1 MFASYDNPSL
11 VEVPKIKIKYYLKK
25 IGLIDSFFTEDKKVS
40 HKIEND
46 KNDNNK
52 EEFFANSFSLEIN
65 KVRNLNEKTAGVFFN
80 NQKKLKI
87 FTQAGTLIENDEI
100 KEIQLP
106 IDFTIEKEGG
116 VKNVIYFND
125 NFFALLSRKKLNCH
139 YASLINSETQF
150 EILKT
155 ECIPDEKK
163 INFAGLGGGYT
174 NVNND
179 VIFSIGTPTHYSEE
193 INKLAQNKDSF
204 FGKIY
209 LMKNKN
215 GKLEYSKFSEGH
227 RNPQG
232 ITYTKGK
239 IFSTEHG
246 PEGGDE
252 LNIIKKNSNYG
263 WPLVSLG
270 NRYGGKSY
278 KKKSEGLV
286 SPIYSFLPAIAPSSL
301 NVCPKNLNSY
311 YKDFTCLLGLTLR
324 EMSVMIYLLDKDDKL
339 ISMEK
344 IFIEKRLR
352 HFGVDK
358 YAKLYTKENNFYFS
372 ADNDGLYKA
381 EFKNFK

>member
-11 VEVPKIKIKYYLKK
+11 VDVPKTKIKYYLKK
-25 IGLIDSFFTEDKKVS
+25 IGLIDSFFIEDKQIS
-40 HKIEND
+40 QKIEND
-46 KNDNNK
+46 KNNNK
-52 EEFFANSFSLEIN
+52 EEFFANSFSLEIS
-65 KVRNLNEKTAGVFFN
+65 KVKNLEGKTAGVFFD

-87 FTQAGTLIENDEI
+87 FTQEGTLIDNDEI

-116 VKNVIYFND
+116 VKNVIYFN
-125 NFFALLSRKKLNCH
+125 NYFFALLSRKKLNCY

-155 ECIPDEKK
+155 ECIPDEEK

-174 NVNND
+174 NMNND
-179 VIFSIGTPTHYSEE
+179 LIFSIGTPTHYSED
-193 INKLAQNKDSF
+193 IDKLAQNKESF
-204 FGKIY
+204 FGKTY
-209 LMKNKN
+209 LMKNNN
-215 GKLEYSKFSEGH
+215 GKLEYSMYSEGH

-232 ITYTKGK
+232 ITNLNGK

-252 LNIIKKNSNYG
+252 LNIIKKDNNYG
-263 WPLVSLG
+263 WPLVSFG

-278 KKKSEGLV
+278 KKKSDELV
-286 SPIYSFLPAIAPSSL
+286 SPIYSFMPAIAPSSL
-301 NVCPKNLNSY
+301 NVCPKNLKSY
-311 YKDFTCLLGLTLR
+311 YKDFTCLLGLTLK
-324 EMSVMIYLLDKDDKL
+324 EMSVMIYLLDKNDIL
-339 ISMEK
+339 VSMEK

-358 YAKLYTKENNFYFS
+358 SSKLFTKGDNFYFS

-381 EFKNFK
+381 KFNNFK